1 MRKSEPPHNLEVTIG
16 LANSA
21 MAGRCSCVAGIG
33 GCCHHVVGLLYY
45 IALLKQLGHKSIP
58 DELTCTMMKQR
69 WSVPRGKKIEPIQIQ
84 DVLVKKP
91 QMGAS
96 YSKFIK
102 STIYSP
108 ATMYGTFTKE
118 AFNGLDPIPLFAN
131 IVPSENEMCNV
142 SFVPCKFGKVPK
154 GCALSYQQGMSTD
167 YVINDFTCTGFPTLP
182 LDSAGCGFENNFH
195 GFPLNSQ
202 QEAALQSL
210 VITPEDCVKVQE
222 QTITQCSSGVWHLL
236 RKKRITQASL
246 AWLLKG

>member
-1 MRKSEPPHNLEVTIG
+1 MYLFYAIISDISVNFLVTYNCDKALIGCKCYRSMRKSEPPHNLEVTIG
-16 LANSA
+16 LANSV

-131 IVPSENEMCNV
+131 IVPGENEMCNAFP
-142 SFVPCKFGKVPK
+142 SGLIIHPKCPWLGCSPDRKV
-154 GCALSYQQGMSTD
+154 YE
-167 YVINDFTCTGFPTLP
+167 
-182 LDSAGCGFENNFH
+182 LDSVNN
-195 GFPLNSQ
+195 G
-202 QEAALQSL
+202 
-210 VITPEDCVKVQE
+210 
-222 QTITQCSSGVWHLL
+222 
-236 RKKRITQASL
+236 
-246 AWLLKG
+246 